1 MKHLSKVII
10 AVFMAVLMGTLL
22 PVQVFAD
29 TPDYISEVKVFMG
42 DYSSAEAEG
51 YTLLKDGNNP
61 FDLNDD
67 AGGSIASKGE
77 KAVYL
82 GYKTTKDRNDAITD
96 LALMNMKGGYDVAE
110 YDALYNRYIN
120 AQMMPFIQTFLATI
134 NEYRANY
141 VSKKTANKARA
152 QYIHDTLNKFID
164 DDTGKGLGDLLLNTT
179 IFEMAKPQYDALS
192 DKEKE
197 KTSFNDVNESVRNSL
212 SATERKEH
220 ADLLTIL
227 AQGNG
232 NAILL
237 MQNLLMRAAD
247 SNNNT
252 WMDRMSDLSYDNL
265 LDQTGLPPTDAKK
278 KVAKLYDDTA
288 QTILDMWDS
297 FSEEMNA
304 YDENVEAVEAFD
316 YDACQEAI
324 DAKDT
329 ITEKTSEAEKEEIL
343 NAFVEAVGKLSEIT
357 AKSQAIAVH
366 DALEEYDYL
375 DGTMLDFFMQSAEE
389 LEDDITI
396 LYPMAAVLTNGQKA
410 GLDIVSLREL
420 CIITLT
426 DGKQYNNIDA
436 DFMDETSVFDGVD
449 RRIYEKGGVALT
461 SDSLRKDAL
470 AKASESDSFSFSWWT
485 YGMMG
490 VTVLSAAALFASVNM
505 LGKVKNLASEATSHY
520 EYVYDVI
527 EEKGYSD
534 ITGASLSNEQIIA
547 EMKTRDGWRDV
558 YNNYN
563 SANSLVKSTRYLV
576 YGITAVMVIMIAVT
590 TWLTWRDMCAYYD
603 VKFSPI
609 PHYMVEEKD
618 IIGYNSKGEKIML
631 KNQSA
636 YYKAV
641 QCNRTEADEMFK
653 TLGTCADMNGDVGQ
667 QWLALYAVKNEAMEP
682 ILASSLKVVVGSAE
696 MPAGYT
702 TGVHMF
708 GSEAAFNLNSSLYD
722 WNNSAPATYIYFKTD
737 DDAPSTAGSA
747 FMPSVVTLNEFG
759 KGTVVL
765 AAGGGLILGAAI
777 TAIAALTNKKKKIK
791 ASKEE

>member
-1 MKHLSKVII
+1 MKHLTRAII

-42 DYSSAEAEG
+42 DYSAAESEG
-51 YTLLKDGNNP
+51 YILLKEGNNP
-61 FDLNDD
+61 VDLNQD

-120 AQMMPFIQTFLATI
+120 AQMMPFIQSFLATI

-141 VSKKTANKARA
+141 VSKKAANKARA

-164 DDTGKGLGDLLLNTT
+164 DDTGKGLGDLLLNET

-192 DKEKE
+192 AKEKE

-232 NAILL
+232 NATLL

-252 WMDRMSDLSYDNL
+252 WMDRMSDLSYDAL
-265 LDQTGLPPTDAKK
+265 LDQTGLPPTDAAK

-288 QTILDMWDS
+288 LTILDMWDS

-304 YDENVEAVEAFD
+304 YDENVEAVEKFD
-316 YDACQEAI
+316 FAACQKAI

-329 ITEKTSEAEKEEIL
+329 ITEKTSEEEKEKIL
-343 NAFVEAVGKLSEIT
+343 NAFVDAAGKLSEIT

-389 LEDDITI
+389 IEEDITI

-426 DGKQYNNIDA
+426 DGKQYKNIDA

-470 AKASESDSFSFSWWT
+470 AKANESDSFSFSWWT

-505 LGKVKNLASEATSHY
+505 LGKVKNLASEAASQY
-520 EYVYDVI
+520 EYVYDVLD
-527 EEKGYSD
+527 EKGYND
-534 ITGASLSNEQIIA
+534 ITGASLSDEEIIA
-547 EMKTRDGWRDV
+547 QMKANNGYREV

-563 SANSLVKSTRYLV
+563 SANSLVKSTRYMV

-618 IIGYNSKGEKIML
+618 IIGYNKKGEKIML

-641 QCNRTEADEMFK
+641 ECNRTEADEMFK
-653 TLGTCADMNGDVGQ
+653 ALGTCADMNGDVGQ
-667 QWLALYAVKNEAMEP
+667 QWLALYAVKNEAVEP
-682 ILASSLKVVVGSAE
+682 ILASSLKVVVDDTQ

-702 TGVHMF
+702 TGIHMF
-708 GSEAAFNLNSSLYD
+708 GTDAAFNLNSSLYD
-722 WNNSAPATYIYFKTD
+722 WNDSAPSVYIYFKTD
-737 DDAPSTAGSA
+737 DSAASTAGSN
-747 FMPSVVTLNEFG
+747 F
-759 KGTVVL
+759 TVGSL
-765 AAGGGLILGAAI
+765 ALAGGAGLLIGAAI
-777 TAIAALTNKKKKIK
+777 TAVASAAIKKKEETK
-791 ASKEE
+791 ATAA

>member
-1 MKHLSKVII
+1 MKHLTRAII

-29 TPDYISEVKVFMG
+29 TPEYISEVKVFMG
-42 DYSSAEAEG
+42 DYSAAESEG
-51 YTLLKDGNNP
+51 YTLLKDGSNP
-61 FDLNDD
+61 VDLNQD

-77 KAVYL
+77 KAVFL
-82 GYKTTKDRNDAITD
+82 GYKTTKKADEAITD

-120 AQMMPFIQTFLATI
+120 SQMMPFIQTFLATI

-141 VSKKTANKARA
+141 VSKNATNKARA

-164 DDTGKGLGDLLLNTT
+164 DDTGKGLGDLLLNET
-179 IFEMAKPQYDALS
+179 IYEMAKPQYDALS

-197 KTSFNDVNESVRNSL
+197 KTSFNDVNERVRNSL

-227 AQGNG
+227 SQGNG
-232 NAILL
+232 NATLL

-252 WMDRMSDLSYDNL
+252 WMDRMSDLSYDAL
-265 LDQTGLPPTDAKK
+265 LDQTGLPPTDAAK

-288 QTILDMWDS
+288 QMILDMWDD
-297 FSEEMNA
+297 FSKEMNA
-304 YDENVEAVEAFD
+304 YDDNVEAVEAFD
-316 YDACQEAI
+316 FDACQEAI

-357 AKSQAIAVH
+357 AKSQAIALH
-366 DALEEYDYL
+366 DAMDEMDYL

-389 LEDDITI
+389 IEDDITI

-426 DGKQYNNIDA
+426 DGKQYKNIDA
-436 DFMDETSVFDGVD
+436 DFMEETSVFDGVD

-470 AKASESDSFSFSWWT
+470 AKATENDSFSFSWWT

-490 VTVLSAAALFASVNM
+490 VTVLSAAALFASVKF
-505 LGKVKNLASEATSHY
+505 LGKVKNLASEATSQY

-527 EEKGYSD
+527 EESGYNEM
-534 ITGASLSNEQIIA
+534 TGASLSNEQIIA
-547 EMKTRDGWRDV
+547 QMKANNGYREV

-563 SANSLVKSTRYLV
+563 SANSLVKSTRYLT
-576 YGITAVMVIMIAVT
+576 YGITAVMVIMIAIT

-618 IIGYNSKGEKIML
+618 IVGYNSKGEKIIL

-641 QCNRTEADEMFK
+641 ECNRTESDEMFK
-653 TLGTCADMNGDVGQ
+653 ALGTCADMNGDVGQ
-667 QWLALYAVKNEAMEP
+667 QWLALYAVKNELMEP
-682 ILASSLKVVVGSAE
+682 ILASSLKVVVDSAE
-696 MPAGYT
+696 MPAGYK

-722 WNNSAPATYIYFKTD
+722 WNNSAPSVYIYFKTD
-737 DDAPSTAGSA
+737 DSTASTTGANFTAGS
-747 FMPSVVTLNEFG
+747 
-759 KGTVVL
+759 L
-765 AAGGGLILGAAI
+765 ALAGGAGLILGAAI
-777 TAIAALTNKKKKIK
+777 TAIASASVKKKENTK
-791 ASKEE
+791 ATVA

>member
-1 MKHLSKVII
+1 MKHLTRAII

-42 DYSSAEAEG
+42 DYSAAESEG
-51 YTLLKDGNNP
+51 YILLKEGNNP
-61 FDLNDD
+61 VDLNQD

-82 GYKTTKDRNDAITD
+82 GYKTTKKADEAITD

-141 VSKKTANKARA
+141 VSNNAANKARA

-304 YDENVEAVEAFD
+304 YDDNVEAVEAFD
-316 YDACQEAI
+316 FDACQEAI

-396 LYPMAAVLTNGQKA
+396 LYPMAAALTSGQKA

-426 DGKQYNNIDA
+426 DGKQYKNIDA

-470 AKASESDSFSFSWWT
+470 AKATESDSFSFSWWT

-505 LGKVKNLASEATSHY
+505 LGKVKNLASEAASQY

-534 ITGASLSNEQIIA
+534 ITGASLSNEEIIA
-547 EMKTRDGWRDV
+547 QMKSRDGWKDV

-641 QCNRTEADEMFK
+641 DCNRTEADEMFK

-667 QWLALYAVKNEAMEP
+667 QWLALYAVKNELMEP

-708 GSEAAFNLNSSLYD
+708 GSDAAFNLNSSLYD
-722 WNNSAPATYIYFKTD
+722 WNNSAPSVYIYFKTD
-737 DDAPSTAGSA
+737 DSTASTTGANFTSGS
-747 FMPSVVTLNEFG
+747 
-759 KGTVVL
+759 L
-765 AAGGGLILGAAI
+765 ALAGGAGLLIGAAI
-777 TAIAALTNKKKKIK
+777 TAIASATVKKKKENK
-791 ASKEE
+791 NTVA

>member
-1 MKHLSKVII
+1 MKHLTRAII
-10 AVFMAVLMGTLL
+10 AVFMAVLIGTLL

-42 DYSSAEAEG
+42 DYSAAESEG
-51 YTLLKDGNNP
+51 YTLLKDGSNP
-61 FDLNDD
+61 VDLNQN

-77 KAVYL
+77 KAVFL
-82 GYKTTKDRNDAITD
+82 GYKTTKKADEAITD

-141 VSKKTANKARA
+141 VSKNAANKARA
-152 QYIHDTLNKFID
+152 QYVHDTLNKFID
-164 DDTGKGLGDLLLNTT
+164 DDTGKGLGDLLLNET
-179 IFEMAKPQYDALS
+179 IYEMAKPQYDALS

-197 KTSFNDVNESVRNSL
+197 KTNFNDVNARVRDSL
-212 SATERKEH
+212 SEVERKEH

-237 MQNLLMRAAD
+237 LQNLLMRAAD

-252 WMDRMSDLSYDNL
+252 WMERMSNLSYDAL
-265 LDQTGLPPTDAKK
+265 LDQTGLPPTDAAK

-288 QTILDMWDS
+288 QMILDMWDS

-304 YDENVEAVEAFD
+304 YDDNVEAVEAFD
-316 YDACQEAI
+316 FDACQQAI

-329 ITEKTSEAEKEEIL
+329 ITEKTSEAQKEEIL
-343 NAFVEAVGKLSEIT
+343 NAFVEAVNNLSEIT

-366 DALEEYDYL
+366 DALEDYDYL

-389 LEDDITI
+389 IEEDITI

-426 DGKQYNNIDA
+426 DGKQYNNINA

-470 AKASESDSFSFSWWT
+470 AKASESGSFSLSWWT

-490 VTVLSAAALFASVNM
+490 VTVLSAAALFATVKF
-505 LGKVKNLASEATSHY
+505 LGKVKNLASEATSQY

-527 EEKGYSD
+527 EESGYNEM
-534 ITGASLSNEQIIA
+534 TGASLSNEQIIA
-547 EMKTRDGWRDV
+547 QMKANNGYREV

-563 SANSLVKSTRYLV
+563 SANSLVKSTRYLT
-576 YGITAVMVIMIAVT
+576 YGITAVMVIMIAIT

-641 QCNRTEADEMFK
+641 NCNRTESDEMFK
-653 TLGTCADMNGDVGQ
+653 ALGTCADMNGDVGQ

-682 ILASSLKVVVGSAE
+682 ILASSLKVVVDDAQ

-702 TGVHMF
+702 TGIHMF
-708 GSEAAFNLNSSLYD
+708 GTEAAFNLNSGLYD
-722 WNNSAPATYIYFKTD
+722 WNDSAPSVYIYFKTD
-737 DDAPSTAGSA
+737 DSTASTTGANFTAGS
-747 FMPSVVTLNEFG
+747 
-759 KGTVVL
+759 L
-765 AAGGGLILGAAI
+765 ALAGGAGLILGAAI
-777 TAIAALTNKKKKIK
+777 TAIASAAVKKKEETK
-791 ASKEE
+791 ATAA

>member
-1 MKHLSKVII
+1 MKHLTRAVI

-42 DYSSAEAEG
+42 DYSAAESEG
-51 YTLLKDGNNP
+51 YILLKEGNNP
-61 FDLNDD
+61 VDLNQD

-120 AQMMPFIQTFLATI
+120 SQMMPFIQTFLATI

-152 QYIHDTLNKFID
+152 KYIHDTLNKFID
-164 DDTGKGLGDLLLNTT
+164 DDTGKGLGDLLLNKT
-179 IFEMAKPQYDALS
+179 IFETAKPQYDALS

-197 KTSFNDVNESVRNSL
+197 KTSFNDVNERVRNSL

-247 SNNNT
+247 SNNDT

-265 LDQTGLPPTDAKK
+265 LDQTGLSPTDARK

-304 YDENVEAVEAFD
+304 YDENVEAVENFD
-316 YDACQEAI
+316 FDACQQAI

-389 LEDDITI
+389 IEDDITL
-396 LYPMAAVLTNGQKA
+396 LYPMAAALTSGQKA

-426 DGKQYNNIDA
+426 DGKQYKNIDA
-436 DFMDETSVFDGVD
+436 DFMEETSVFDGVD

-470 AKASESDSFSFSWWT
+470 AKATESNSFSFSWWT

-505 LGKVKNLASEATSHY
+505 LGKVKNLASEATSQY

-534 ITGASLSNEQIIA
+534 ITGASLSNEEILSQ
-547 EMKTRDGWRDV
+547 MQTRDGWKDV

-609 PHYMVEEKD
+609 PHYMVDEKD
-618 IIGYNSKGEKIML
+618 IIGYNKKGEKIML

-641 QCNRTEADEMFK
+641 ECNRTEADEMFK
-653 TLGTCADMNGDVGQ
+653 SLGTCADMNGDVGS
-667 QWLALYAVKNEAMEP
+667 QWLALYAVKNEVMEP
-682 ILASSLKVVVGSAE
+682 ILASSLKVVVDSAE

-702 TGVHMF
+702 TGIHMF
-708 GSEAAFNLNSSLYD
+708 GTDAAFNLNSSLYD
-722 WNNSAPATYIYFKTD
+722 WNDSAPSVYIYFKTD
-737 DDAPSTAGSA
+737 ESAATVAASSFTAGS
-747 FMPSVVTLNEFG
+747 
-759 KGTVVL
+759 L
-765 AAGGGLILGAAI
+765 ALAGGAGLLIGAAI
-777 TAIAALTNKKKKIK
+777 TAIATATIKKKGNK
-791 ASKEE
+791 ATVA

>member
-1 MKHLSKVII
+1 MKHLTRAVI

-42 DYSSAEAEG
+42 DYSAAESEG
-51 YTLLKDGNNP
+51 YTLLKDGSNP
-61 FDLNDD
+61 VDLNQD

-77 KAVYL
+77 KAVFL
-82 GYKTTKDRNDAITD
+82 GYKTTKKADEAITD

-120 AQMMPFIQTFLATI
+120 AQMMPFVQTFLATI

-141 VSKKTANKARA
+141 VSKKAANKARA

-164 DDTGKGLGDLLLNTT
+164 DDTGKGLGDLLLNET

-197 KTSFNDVNESVRNSL
+197 KTSFNDVNERVRNSL

-232 NAILL
+232 NATLL

-252 WMDRMSDLSYDNL
+252 WMDRMSNLSYDDL
-265 LDQTGLPPTDAKK
+265 LDQTGLSPTDAKK

-288 QTILDMWDS
+288 QTILDMWGS

-316 YDACQEAI
+316 FDACQQAI

-396 LYPMAAVLTNGQKA
+396 LYPMAAALTSGQKA

-426 DGKQYNNIDA
+426 DGKQYKNIDA

-470 AKASESDSFSFSWWT
+470 AKANESDSFSFSWWT

-505 LGKVKNLASEATSHY
+505 LGKVKNLASEAASQY
-520 EYVYDVI
+520 EYVYDVLD
-527 EEKGYSD
+527 EKGYND
-534 ITGASLSNEQIIA
+534 ITGASLSDEEIIA
-547 EMKTRDGWRDV
+547 QMKANNGYREV

-618 IIGYNSKGEKIML
+618 IVGYNSKGEKIML

-641 QCNRTEADEMFK
+641 ECNRTEADEMFK

-667 QWLALYAVKNEAMEP
+667 QWLALYAVKNEAMNP
-682 ILASSLKVVVGSAE
+682 ILASSLKVVVDDAQ

-708 GSEAAFNLNSSLYD
+708 GTDAAFNLNSSLYD
-722 WNNSAPATYIYFKTD
+722 WNDSAPATYIYFKTD

-747 FMPSVVTLNEFG
+747 FMPSMVTLNEFG

-777 TAIAALTNKKKKIK
+777 TAIASATVKKKKENK
-791 ASKEE
+791 NTVA

>member
-1 MKHLSKVII
+1 MKHLSKAII
-10 AVFMAVLMGTLL
+10 AVFLAVLMGTLF

-61 FDLNDD
+61 VDLNDD

-82 GYKTTKDRNDAITD
+82 GYKTTKNRKEAITD

-120 AQMMPFIQTFLATI
+120 SQMMPFIQTFLATI

-152 QYIHDTLNKFID
+152 QYIHDTLNKFFD

-197 KTSFNDVNESVRNSL
+197 KTSFNDVNERVRNSL
-212 SATERKEH
+212 SEVERKEH

-265 LDQTGLPPTDAKK
+265 LDQTDLPPTDAKK

-304 YDENVEAVEAFD
+304 YDENVEAVEKFD
-316 YDACQEAI
+316 FNACQKAI

-329 ITEKTSEAEKEEIL
+329 ITEKTSEEEKEKIL
-343 NAFVEAVGKLSEIT
+343 NAFVDAAGKLSEIT
-357 AKSQAIAVH
+357 AKSQAIALH
-366 DALEEYDYL
+366 DAMDEMDYL

-389 LEDDITI
+389 IEDDITI

-426 DGKQYNNIDA
+426 DGKQYKNIDA
-436 DFMDETSVFDGVD
+436 DFMEETSVFDGVD

-470 AKASESDSFSFSWWT
+470 AKATENDSFSFSWWT

-490 VTVLSAAALFASVNM
+490 VTVLSAAALFASVKF
-505 LGKVKNLASEATSHY
+505 LGKVKNLASEATSQY

-527 EEKGYSD
+527 EEKGYNE
-534 ITGASLSNEQIIA
+534 ITGATLSDKQIIA
-547 EMKTRDGWRDV
+547 KMQSNNGYREV

-609 PHYMVEEKD
+609 PHYMVDEKD
-618 IIGYNSKGEKIML
+618 IIGYNKKGEKIML

-641 QCNRTEADEMFK
+641 ECNRTEADEMFK
-653 TLGTCADMNGDVGQ
+653 TLGTCADVNGDVGQ
-667 QWLALYAVKNEAMEP
+667 QWLALYAVKNELMEP
-682 ILASSLKVVVGSAE
+682 ILASSLKVVVDSAE
-696 MPAGYT
+696 MPAGYK

-722 WNNSAPATYIYFKTD
+722 WNDSAPSVYIYFKTD
-737 DDAPSTAGSA
+737 NSTASTTGANFTAGS
-747 FMPSVVTLNEFG
+747 
-759 KGTVVL
+759 L
-765 AAGGGLILGAAI
+765 ALAGGSGLALGVVI
-777 TAIAALTNKKKKIK
+777 TALAMTSKRKKTESKAAT
-791 ASKEE
+791 A